1 MKNATKRIM
10 AMLLVLTMVLGLVP
24 SVFAADMPFTDVPEA
39 EWYAEYV
46 QFVFENNYM
55 IGTSNTEF
63 DPHASCT
70 RAMTA
75 TVLWRVDGE
84 CPVSGP
90 ASFTDLT
97 EDWYANAVAW
107 AERTGVVNGIGDGL
121 FAPDRAVTREEL
133 VTMVW
138 RLAGEPK
145 AKGDITA
152 FPDHAEISDYA
163 KTAFAWAIGRK
174 IINGSDGKLL
184 PQQTATRAQFA
195 KIITVFANIG
205 ECVEHAWD
213 DGVVAT
219 EPTCTENGVK
229 VYTCDNC
236 DLTKE
241 EILPAIGHIF
251 ANGVCTNCGEKMAES
266 DELVILFT
274 NDVHTYIDGALSY
287 DNIADL
293 KAQFGKVAADV
304 ALVDAGDHIQG
315 TAFGSMDKGNAVIEM
330 MNAAGYDLATL
341 GNHEFD
347 YGMARVL
354 EIVEQADFEYL
365 SANFYH
371 EANGVRGENVLNAA
385 AIVEM
390 GGKKVAFI
398 GITTPETF
406 TKSTPKYFMNEA
418 GEYIYGIAGGE
429 DGTAL
434 YENVQAVIDAVKDE
448 ADYVIALG
456 HLGDDLSS
464 RPWTSQEVIANV
476 SGLDAFIDGHSH
488 STVVG
493 ELVKD
498 KDGNDVVL
506 AQTGQYFDAIGCMTI
521 KGEEIAVEL
530 ITEHTGSDATTKE
543 IKDAWIKEVNDQLG
557 VVIGHADVTLDN
569 YDAEGKRLV
578 RKQETN
584 TGDFA
589 ADALYYL
596 FNVTEGLKVDAAI
609 MNGGGVRNKAITGD
623 MSYLTCKSI
632 HTFGNVACLITVTGQ
647 QILDALEWG
656 ARDAG
661 TAKECGGFLHVSGI
675 NYEIHTYIEPTVQKD
690 DKGVWVGGP
699 TGEYRVKNVTIG
711 GEALDLS
718 KTYNLA
724 GYNYTLR
731 DLGDGFAMF
740 GGAVNVKDYVMED
753 YMVLANYLKSFPVD
767 ETSGLPT
774 ITAENSVYGDVNGA
788 GRIVIKTEKPGV
800 AYVLSG
806 ELNDGDQVII
816 YNPGHGKAIKNETD
830 NDWYLTAQEVAV
842 ANDRI
847 STEDTTIVWTV
858 KVNEDGTYSFFN
870 GENAIT
876 AWLADNGYVELTNNA
891 SYAGGDI
898 KWNIAPSATENMF
911 YVSSATIA
919 GSYGPAYIECYT
931 KTTGDK
937 IAGYSTSKPSDKDFG
952 FQFYVL
958 NGSGIHNHE
967 WDEGVVTTEPACETT
982 GVMTYTCATCGETK
996 TEEIPATGHNY
1007 VDGFCVPCGKPAPA
1021 TKYELVSE
1029 LKDGDQVI
1037 IYNPGHGKA
1046 VGNTMNSYFIAGV
1059 DVAPNGTLIA
1069 TADTSIVWTVKAN
1082 EDGTYTFTNG
1092 ENEIGADLSGTY
1104 VNAFVEAGHNNK
1116 WNLQVCNAETS
1127 TFYLI
1132 STMPAVKYENIY
1144 LEWYNAKNGFS
1155 AYDTG
1160 VAKLTEEAFGF
1171 QFYALVKEGD
1181 HVHEWDEGVVTTE
1194 PTCTENG
1201 VKTLT
1206 CTTCGETMTKGVPAL
1221 GHSFDEGTVTTE
1233 PTCTTAGVKTFTC
1246 GTCGETKTE
1255 SVPTVDHNYVDN
1267 TCTNCGHVKDEE
1279 GDIVPIAF
1287 ADLQDGDIIAIVTT
1301 AAPDMTGKDY
1311 VLLNN
1316 FAADAYS
1323 NAAVFDGTFTETMY
1337 WTVKIVD
1344 GKVYLMNSET
1354 TGLYITA
1361 ANNGMRADGEAM
1373 AIEMDASGYLKMTD
1387 PKGVDRY
1394 IGVYDNNGGDTSK
1407 VQTPNFRCYNNYT
1420 NNTKNQVTTI
1430 YKIG

>member
-24 SVFAADMPFTDVPEA
+24 SVFAAELPFTDVNEN

-46 QFVFENNYM
+46 AFVYENSYM
-55 IGTSNTEF
+55 LGTSTTEF
-63 DPHASCT
+63 EPEASCT

-107 AERTGVVNGIGDGL
+107 AERTGMVNGIGDGK

-138 RLAGEPK
+138 RLAGKPA
-145 AKGDITA
+145 AKGDVTA
-152 FPDHAEISDYA
+152 YPDHAAISEYA
-163 KTAFAWAIGRK
+163 KTAFAWAIGK
-174 IINGSDGKLL
+174 GIINGSDGKLL
-184 PQQTATRAQFA
+184 PQETATRAQFA
-195 KIITVFANIG
+195 KIIATYTEAMKP
-205 ECVEHAWD
+205 CAEHKWD
-213 DGVVAT
+213 DGVVTT
-219 EPTCTENGVK
+219 EPTCTEDGVK
-229 VYTCDNC
+229 TYTCEKC
-236 DLTKE
+236 DLTRE
-241 EILPAIGHIF
+241 EALPAIGHIF
-251 ANGVCTNCGEKMAES
+251 VDGACTNCGEKMAEEE
-266 DELVILFT
+266 ELIILFT
-274 NDVHTYIDGALSY
+274 NDVHTYIDGTLSY
-287 DNIADL
+287 DTVADL
-293 KAQFGKVAADV
+293 KAQFGKVAGGV
-304 ALVDAGDHIQG
+304 LLVDAGDHVQG
-315 TAFGSMDKGNAVIEM
+315 TAYGSMDQGKTIVEL
-330 MNAAGYDLATL
+330 MNAAGYDYAAL

-347 YGMARVL
+347 YGMARAL
-354 EIVEQADFEYL
+354 EIMEQADYEYL
-365 SANFYH
+365 STNFYH
-371 EANGVRGENVLNAA
+371 ETNGVRGENVLNGT

-390 GGKKVAFI
+390 GGKKVAII

-406 TKSTPKYFMNEA
+406 TKTTPAYFMNEA

-429 DGTAL
+429 DGSAL
-434 YENVQAVIDAVKDE
+434 YADVQAAIDAVKDE

-456 HLGDDLSS
+456 HLGVDRSS
-464 RPWTSQEVIANV
+464 QPWTSAEVIANV

-488 STVVG
+488 STVGG
-493 ELVKD
+493 EIIKD
-498 KDGNDVVL
+498 KEGNDVVL
-506 AQTGQYFDAIGCMTI
+506 AQTGEYFAAIGCMTI
-521 KGEEIAVEL
+521 KGEEITVEL

-543 IKDAWIKEVNDQLG
+543 LKDAWMKEVDEKLG
-557 VVIGHADVTLDN
+557 EVIGHAEVTFDN

-609 MNGGGVRNKAITGD
+609 MNGGGIRNKAVTGD
-623 MSYLTCKSI
+623 ISYLTCKNI

-661 TAKECGGFLHVSGI
+661 SEKECGGFLHVSGI
-675 NYEIHTYIEPTVQKD
+675 NYEIHTYIPSTVQAD

-699 TGEYRVKNVTIG
+699 TGDYRVKNVTIG

-740 GGAVNVKDYVMED
+740 NGAVNVKDYVMED
-753 YMVLANYLKSFPVD
+753 YMVLANYIKSFPVN
-767 ETSGLPT
+767 ETTGLPT
-774 ITAENSVYGDVNGA
+774 ITAENSVYGDVNGS
-788 GRIVIKTEKPGV
+788 GRIVIKTEKEGTT
-800 AYVLSG
+800 YNLFG
-806 ELNDGDQVII
+806 ELKDGDQVII

-830 NDWYLTAQEVAV
+830 RDWYLTAQEVTV
-842 ANDRI
+842 NGDHI
-847 STEDTTIVWTV
+847 TTDDTTIVWTV

-876 AWLADNGYVELTNNA
+876 AWLSGNYIELTNNA

-911 YVSSATIA
+911 YISSATIA
-919 GSYGPAYIECYT
+919 GSYGPGYIECFT
-931 KTTGDK
+931 KTDGDK
-937 IAGYSTSKPSDKDFG
+937 IAGYSSSKPSDKDFG

-958 NGSGIHNHE
+958 GAQVCEHA
-967 WDEGVVTTEPACETT
+967 WDEGTVTTEPACETE
-982 GVMTYTCATCGETK
+982 GVKTYTCANCGKTK
-996 TEEIPATGHNY
+996 TEAIEATGHNFE
-1007 VDGFCVPCGKPAPA
+1007 GATCTICGAPNPDYA
-1021 TKYELVSE
+1021 PKVYELTTE

-1037 IYNPGHGKA
+1037 VYNPGYGKA
-1046 VGNTMNSYFIAGV
+1046 VGNTMNGYYIAGV
-1059 DVAPNGTLIA
+1059 DVAPNGTQIETGNSA
-1069 TADTSIVWTVKAN
+1069 IVWTVKAN

-1092 ENEIGADLSGTY
+1092 EYEIGADISDPY
-1104 VNAFVEAGHNNK
+1104 VNAYVAAGHTNT
-1116 WNLQVCNAETS
+1116 WNLKECNPETS
-1127 TFYLI
+1127 TFYII
-1132 STMPAVKYENIY
+1132 STLAAVKYENIY

-1160 VAKLTEEAFGF
+1160 VEKLTEEAFGF
-1171 QFYALVKEGD
+1171 QFYACTEEKPCA
-1181 HVHEWDEGVVTTE
+1181 HEW
-1194 PTCTENG
+1194 
-1201 VKTLT
+1201 
-1206 CTTCGETMTKGVPAL
+1206 
-1221 GHSFDEGTVTTE
+1221 DEGTVTTAA
-1233 PTCTTAGVKTFTC
+1233 TCTEDGVLTITC
-1246 GTCGETKTE
+1246 GICGVTKTE
-1255 SVPTVDHNYVDN
+1255 VIEATGHNFEDN
-1267 TCTNCGHVKDEE
+1267 TCTNCGYEKPDAGENA
-1279 GDIVPIAF
+1279 PIAF
-1287 ADLQDGDIIAIVTT
+1287 ADLQDGDVIAIVVT
-1301 AAPDMTGKDY
+1301 AAPDMTAKDY

-1323 NAAVFDGTFTETMY
+1323 NAAVFEGTFTETMY

-1344 GKVYLMNSET
+1344 GKVYLMNSES
-1354 TGLYITA
+1354 TGLSITA
-1361 ANNGMRADGEAM
+1361 ANNGLRANATAM

-1387 PKGVDRY
+1387 PNGTVRY